1 MIKITTM
8 DLRRNLGQILDT
20 VAEKNEQVII
30 SRANR
35 PLAVILSI
43 AEFEEKVLRKN
54 RTEKL
59 RKVAADM
66 DDWRERHRNELE
78 MVDVVRAVREIRESR

>member
-35 PLAVILSI
+35 PLAVILSV
-43 AEFEEKVLRKN
+43 AEFEEKVLRKHRKN
-54 RTEKL
+54 KL
-59 RKVAADM
+59 RELAGDM
-66 DDWRERHRNELE
+66 DDWRERHRKETAR
-78 MVDVVRAVREIRESR
+78 VDVVQAVREIRDSR

>member
-43 AEFEEKVLRKN
+43 AKFEEKVLMKN
-54 RTEKL
+54 RKEKL

-66 DDWRERHRNELE
+66 DAWRERHRMSWKWL
-78 MVDVVRAVREIRESR
+78 M

>member
-1 MIKITTM
+1 M
-8 DLRRNLGQILDT
+8 DLRKNLGHILDT

-35 PLAVILSI
+35 PLAVILSF
-43 AEFEEKVLRKN
+43 AEFEEKVQKKN

-59 RKVAADM
+59 QKLAGDM
-66 DDWRERHRNELE
+66 DVWRERHREE
-78 MVDVVRAVREIRESR
+78 TAKVDAVRAVRESRDSR

>member
-1 MIKITTM
+1 M

-20 VAEKNEQVII
+20 VTEKNEQVII

-35 PLAVILSI
+35 PLAVILTI

-54 RTEKL
+54 RKEKL

-66 DDWRERHRNELE
+66 DNWRERHRNELE
-78 MVDVVRAVREIRESR
+78 MVDVVRAVRETRDSR

>member
-1 MIKITTM
+1 MIKMTTM
-8 DLRRNLGQILDT
+8 DLRKKLGHILDT

-43 AEFEEKVLRKN
+43 AEFEEKVLKKN
-54 RTEKL
+54 RKEKL
-59 RKVAADM
+59 RELAADM
-66 DDWRERHRNELE
+66 DDWRALHRKETAK
-78 MVDVVRAVREIRESR
+78 VDAVRAVREIRDSR

>member
-1 MIKITTM
+1 M
-8 DLRRNLGQILDT
+8 DFRRNLGHILDT
-20 VAEKNEQVII
+20 VAEKNGQVMI

-43 AEFEEKVLRKN
+43 AEFKEKVLRKN
-54 RTEKL
+54 RKEKL

-66 DDWRERHRNELE
+66 DDWRERHHNELE
-78 MVDVVRAVREIRESR
+78 MVDGVRAVREIRDSG

>member
-1 MIKITTM
+1 MLKLTTM
-8 DLRRNLGQILDT
+8 DLRKNLGHILDT

-35 PLAVILSI
+35 PLVVILSV

-54 RTEKL
+54 RKEKL
-59 RKVAADM
+59 RKLAGDM
-66 DDWRERHRNELE
+66 DVWRERHRKETAKI
-78 MVDVVRAVREIRESR
+78 DVVRAVREIRDSR

>member
-1 MIKITTM
+1 MLEMTTM
-8 DLRRNLGQILDT
+8 DLRKNLGHILDT

-35 PLAVILSI
+35 PLAVILSV

-54 RTEKL
+54 RKEKL
-59 RKVAADM
+59 RRLASDM
-66 DDWRERHRNELE
+66 EDWRERHRKETSKI
-78 MVDVVRAVREIRESR
+78 DVVRALREIRESR

>member
-1 MIKITTM
+1 MLKITTM
-8 DLRRNLGQILDT
+8 DLRKNLGHILDT

-43 AEFEEKVLRKN
+43 GEFEEKVLKKN
-54 RTEKL
+54 RKEKL
-59 RKVAADM
+59 RELAGDM
-66 DDWRERHRNELE
+66 DDWRERHRKETAKI
-78 MVDVVRAVREIRESR
+78 DVVRAVREIRDSR

>member
-1 MIKITTM
+1 MLKLTTM
-8 DLRRNLGQILDT
+8 DLRKNLGHILDT

-43 AEFEEKVLRKN
+43 SEFEEKVLRKD
-54 RTEKL
+54 RKEKL
-59 RKVAADM
+59 RRLASDM
-66 DDWRERHRNELE
+66 EDWRERHQKETSKI
-78 MVDVVRAVREIRESR
+78 DVVRALHEIRESR

>member
-35 PLAVILSI
+35 PLAVILPI
-43 AEFEEKVLRKN
+43 AEFELTFRTVLCLCWVIFRSPQKN
-54 RTEKL
+54 GFI
-59 RKVAADM
+59 A
-66 DDWRERHRNELE
+66 
-78 MVDVVRAVREIRESR
+78 

>member
-1 MIKITTM
+1 MLKMTTM
-8 DLRRNLGQILDT
+8 DLRKNLGHILDT

-43 AEFEEKVLRKN
+43 AEFEEKVLKKDRSK
-54 RTEKL
+54 KL
-59 RKVAADM
+59 RELAADM
-66 DDWRERHRNELE
+66 DDWRARHSKRSAKL
-78 MVDVVRAVREIRESR
+78 DVVRAVREIRDSE

>member
-1 MIKITTM
+1 MLKMTTM
-8 DLRRNLGQILDT
+8 DLRKNLGHILDT

-54 RTEKL
+54 RKEKL
-59 RKVAADM
+59 RELAGGM
-66 DDWRERHRNELE
+66 DDWRERHRKETAKT
-78 MVDVVRAVREIRESR
+78 DVVRAVREIRDSR